1 MSDKKPNLTVNE
13 DEQVFQSLRVGA
25 WGDFIGQGNIKKS
38 LRVALSAAKKRKEST
53 EHILLY
59 GPPGLGKTT
68 LAHLIAKEMRVSIR
82 ATSGPAIERAG
93 DLASILTNLED
104 GDIFFVDEI
113 HRLTKVVEETLYPA
127 MEDYHLDIVVG
138 QGPSARTLKL
148 DLPKFTLIGA
158 TTRIGLIAAPLRDR
172 FGMVHRLTF
181 YDTKDLVFILQN
193 AADKLSL
200 KLDESVAQA
209 LARRSRGT
217 PRIALKLLKR
227 CRDMAQLKSQGHITE
242 AVLEASLKLLEVDEM
257 GLDANDR
264 RLLLALIDKHQGG
277 PSGLETLA
285 ATIAEEKDTVEEV
298 IEPYLLQIGF
308 LKRGSRGRTA
318 TAKAFAHFGKKPPKK
333 IAQEPLL

>member
-1 MSDKKPNLTVNE
+1 MSPSKKISPNLRASTWNE
-13 DEQVFQSLRVGA
+13 
-25 WGDFIGQGNIKKS
+25 FIGQGKIKKA
-38 LRVALSAAKKRKEST
+38 LRVTLSAAKKRHEAP

-68 LAHLIAKEMRVSIR
+68 LAHLIAKQMNVNIR
-82 ATSGPAIERAG
+82 SSSGPAIERAG

-104 GDIFFVDEI
+104 NDIFFVDEI

-148 DLPKFTLIGA
+148 DLPRFTLIGA

-172 FGMVHRLTF
+172 FGIIHRLTF
-181 YDTKDLVFILQN
+181 YEPEDLVDILRN
-193 AADKLSL
+193 AAQKLKI
-200 KLDESVAQA
+200 KLTPPVAQS

-227 CRDMAQLKSQGHITE
+227 CRDMAQIKGESGITNQVLKQ
-242 AVLEASLKLLEVDEM
+242 SLQLLEVDKQ

-264 RLLLALIDKHQGG
+264 RLLKALIIRYQGG
-277 PSGLETLA
+277 PVGLETLA
-285 ATIAEEKDTVEEV
+285 ATIAEEKDTLEEV

-308 LKRGSRGRTA
+308 LKRSHRGRLA
-318 TAKAFAHFGKKPPKK
+318 TPKAFAHFKKPVPKA
-333 IAQEPLL
+333 IQQN